1 MAELKKFLFDNFVIG
16 GCDTKLPEPL
26 PDIVEEEP
34 AAPVPEPEP
43 QPLAAPEPAAPTF
56 SQEEVDAKVTAAA
69 QDGYEKGYNSA
80 RQDIAAEA
88 NTLLADISQ
97 KLTVLLAQA
106 DESDKTREHEAVQ
119 ILKQALTT
127 LVPSL
132 LEENAAA
139 LVDKF
144 LQDNFNNFKHNE
156 KLSFYI
162 NPDIISYVQESI
174 IKLANSNDFEGKIAI
189 HKDSGLERCSCRV
202 EWDNGGVEYAPGQ
215 QLEQVEQM
223 LDKQ

>member
-1 MAELKKFLFDNFVIG
+1 MAELKKFLFDNFVVG

-34 AAPVPEPEP
+34 ETAEEQTPQVEVVPEPVV
-43 QPLAAPEPAAPTF
+43 PTF
-56 SQEEVDAKVTAAA
+56 SQEELDAKVSAAA

-80 RQDIAAEA
+80 RQDIAAET
-88 NTLLADISQ
+88 NSLLADISQ
-97 KLTVLLAQA
+97 KLTVLLAHT

-144 LQDNFNNFKHNE
+144 LQDNFNNFKHNA

-202 EWDNGGVEYAPGQ
+202 EWDNGGVEYIPSQ